1 MIRGRPK
8 TKQRRE
14 VKNSGYSDGGASLLK
29 KTLKTWLPRH
39 YSAKED
45 IDRNLSTLRDRAHD
59 LAINS
64 AVGAAAI
71 NAQSTNVVG
80 VGLKLFPR
88 INAKLLGLTP
98 EAARDWSR
106 KVKQEFDLWAKSALA
121 CDFLRRNN
129 FYELQRISF
138 TSYLVDGDNFCLFRR
153 RPPTEFNPYSLRLQ
167 LIDAQRVSNPTTNAG
182 FGAVSNIEMQKLNSR
197 NRIINGIEVDGEGA
211 QVAIWISNRIWNEA
225 TTLVPELKWQR
236 VRWYGRDTGIRNV
249 LHICADVRPD
259 QFRGVPLLAPVIE
272 PLKQI
277 SRYAD
282 AELTSAIIKS
292 FFSIFFVQ
300 PLSNLE
306 VANILGEDEDEGK
319 PIVDV
324 NEYRLGPATMAALP
338 KGVDVK
344 AIDSSNA
351 QSTFDAFTGSFL
363 KQVGAATNIPYE
375 VLLKS
380 FTASY
385 SASRAALLQ
394 AADEFRQRKGW
405 FVADFCA
412 PVYEQ
417 WLSEAVAIGRID
429 APGFFED
436 PLRRAAWTGADWFN
450 EASHF
455 LDPVKETQ
463 AMIMRLQSG
472 LSTYSA
478 EIANATGQD
487 FDDVIETLS
496 QERELVAKLPP
507 LPMTEAGQVSEGEDD
522 NGDSEDDDEDERER
536 ERLRRRQKSSQENA
550 GRA

>member
-1 MIRGRPK
+1 MGRK
-8 TKQRRE
+8 KYRTKSPPI
-14 VKNSGYSDGGASLLK
+14 KNSGYSDGGASREK
-29 KTLKTWLPRH
+29 NTLKTWMPKH

-45 IDRNLSTLRDRAHD
+45 IDRNLATLRNRAHD

-64 AVGAAAI
+64 PIGSAAI
-71 NAQSTNVVG
+71 NAQSTNVIG

-88 INAKLLGLTP
+88 IKAKTLGLTP
-98 EAARDWSR
+98 EQAREWSR
-106 KVKQEFDLWAKSALA
+106 KTKQEFDLWAKSALA

-138 TSYLVDGDNFCLFRR
+138 VSYLVDGDNFCLFRR
-153 RPPTEFNPYSLRLQ
+153 RQPTSFNPYSLRLQ
-167 LIDAQRVSNPTTNAG
+167 LIDAQRVSNPMTQGG
-182 FGAVSNIEMQKLNSR
+182 FASISGVEMQKLHGK

-211 QVAIWISNRIWNEA
+211 QVAIWISNRIWNEPTA
-225 TTLVPELKWQR
+225 LTPELKWQR
-236 VRWYGRDTGIRNV
+236 VRWYGRDTGERNL

-272 PLKQI
+272 SLKQI

-292 FFSIFFVQ
+292 FFSIFFTQ
-300 PLSNLE
+300 PLSNWEL
-306 VANILGEDEDEGK
+306 ANMLGETDDDGK

-324 NEYRLGPATMAALP
+324 SEYRLGPATMAALP

-344 AIDSSNA
+344 AIDSTNA
-351 QSTFDAFTGSFL
+351 QSTFEAFIGAFA
-363 KQVGAATNIPYE
+363 KQIGAATNIPYE
-375 VLLKS
+375 VLLKN

-417 WLSEAVAIGRID
+417 WLAEAVALGRID
-429 APGFFED
+429 APGFFDD
-436 PLRRAAWTGADWFN
+436 PTKRAAWCAADWFN
-450 EASHF
+450 EQSHF
-455 LDPVKETQ
+455 LDPIKETQ
-463 AMIMRLQSG
+463 AMILRLQAG

-487 FDDVIETLS
+487 FDDVIETLA
-496 QERELVAKLPP
+496 QERKLISA
-507 LPMTEAGQVSEGEDD
+507 LPQVQMPVEQNQREADDNDDD
-522 NGDSEDDDEDERER
+522 NGDDERER
-536 ERLRRRQKSSQENA
+536 ERLRRRQRSS
-550 GRA
+550 

>member
-14 VKNSGYSDGGASLLK
+14 VKNSGYSDGGGSLLK

-45 IDRNLSTLRDRAHD
+45 IDRNLSLLRDRAHD

-211 QVAIWISNRIWNEA
+211 QVAIWISNRIWNEP

-324 NEYRLGPATMAALP
+324 SEYKLGPATMAALP

-363 KQVGAATNIPYE
+363 KQIGAATNIPYE
-375 VLLKS
+375 LLLKS

-417 WLSEAVAIGRID
+417 WLAEAVALGRID

-436 PLRRAAWTGADWFN
+436 PLRRAAWTGADWFT
-450 EASHF
+450 EQTRF
-455 LDPVKETQ
+455 LDPVKEIEGIARQ
-463 AMIMRLQSG
+463 IALG
-472 LSTYSA
+472 LTTREKAAA
-478 EIANATGQD
+478 ELCGTD
-487 FDDVIETLS
+487 FWDNLAVLE
-496 QERELVAKLPP
+496 QE
-507 LPMTEAGQVSEGEDD
+507 TEAMTNIIPPTTEPVPPDK
-522 NGDSEDDDEDERER
+522 EDESD
-536 ERLRRRQKSSQENA
+536 K
-550 GRA
+550 